1 MLILLRPYGKY
12 ELEHL
17 MASLA
22 DPLDL
27 PSGVRLPNRI
37 AKAALSEV
45 WATPTTR
52 LTTGSSLS
60 TSGGRRAATAC

>member
-1 MLILLRPYGKY
+1 MIIISRPLRQRD
-12 ELEHL
+12 LEQP

-37 AKAALSEV
+37 ATAAGSL
-45 WATPTTR
+45 TP
-52 LTTGSSLS
+52 
-60 TSGGRRAATAC
+60 RRGLN

>member
-1 MLILLRPYGKY
+1 
-12 ELEHL
+12 

-37 AKAALSEV
+37 AKAALSE
-45 WATPTTR
+45 ALGDGDNSRPTSA
-52 LTTGSSLS
+52 SSRS
-60 TSGGRRAATAC
+60 IDGGPRVATAF

>member
-1 MLILLRPYGKY
+1 MVIILRPYVKRN
-12 ELEHL
+12 LEQP

-37 AKAALSEV
+37 AKAL
-45 WATPTTR
+45 TP
-52 LTTGSSLS
+52 
-60 TSGGRRAATAC
+60 RRGLK

>member
-1 MLILLRPYGKY
+1 
-12 ELEHL
+12 

-37 AKAALSEV
+37 AKAGAERALGVPGPE
-45 WATPTTR
+45 
-52 LTTGSSLS
+52 
-60 TSGGRRAATAC
+60 